1 MTGEARLNTSGSNA
15 AIVTDGPC
23 LTDTMRNLELDGQ
36 SRGALDR
43 VRDQA
48 SRLLESV
55 VASYESDVA
64 PGEVGASGAGRA
76 SDAAPSAGD
85 CPTGLLYG
93 RIQSGKTLA
102 MITFTALALDNK
114 FRVVVVLTS
123 DNVKLVE
130 QTSDRFN
137 VLDGPLV
144 KNSTQADR
152 WIADAAHIQRSIER
166 CGLVVI
172 CTKNQAQLTKLIDF
186 LIAIEAWRFPA
197 LLLDDE
203 ADQATPDTTTAARA
217 ASKPNAP
224 RQGSTI
230 SRRTVRN
237 DASDERGRSVRE
249 QLRHNVFLQVT
260 ATPYALLLQN
270 SDSPLKPHFTAL
282 LEPGVG
288 YTGGESFFS
297 EGHLT
302 EERPPVVFVRE
313 EESDELERGASE
325 APPGLVEALSFFTVA
340 AGAQLVVNPQMRTK
354 GQNFLCHTSQK
365 TMEHERLSGLI
376 RDFLTKVGDAL
387 VPDTLSGPIAIH
399 LERAYERLRITLPE
413 APAFAEILRVLRT
426 RLPRREIIVVNS
438 TGSNATFGRE
448 MNFIVG
454 GNILGRGLTIE
465 NLLVTY
471 YLRRAKV
478 SQMDTM
484 LQHARM
490 FGYRAT
496 LMPFTRVFLPERLA
510 LRFHNIHT
518 AEQNLRDLLSDPERR
533 AKIPVQVADGLRA
546 TRLSVL
552 DMGSIEAYTP
562 GQHIY
567 PGQPLVTGNAH
578 KAHDKAEAAILRLLG
593 GTWREHKEGELLDIS
608 IDDILGVLDRL
619 PYDEKECGNWDPD
632 GIRGTLESARAAV
645 GSKAFLYAREMKRET
660 FAQGAL
666 GGSALK
672 ALRACGRP
680 VLCVFKDVGR
690 KYRRIRAEAPYDGIF
705 WYPTIVLPEDGIPAH
720 VFNTSA

>member
-1 MTGEARLNTSGSNA
+1 MTGEARLNGTAPNV
-15 AIVTDGPC
+15 AIITDGPC
-23 LTDTMRNLELDGQ
+23 IDDTTRNLEASGQ
-36 SRGALDR
+36 TSAALER
-43 VRDQA
+43 VRAQA
-48 SRLLESV
+48 AQLLDAV
-55 VASYESDVA
+55 VASYEAGVA
-64 PGEVGASGAGRA
+64 SGEVGAEGTGRA
-76 SDAAPSAGD
+76 SDAPPLAGD

-102 MITFTALALDNK
+102 MITFTALALDNG

-130 QTSDRFN
+130 QTADRFT

-152 WIADAAHIQRSIER
+152 WMADAAHVKRNVERS
-166 CGLVVI
+166 GLVIV
-172 CTKNQAQLTKLIDF
+172 CSKNQAQLTKLIDF
-186 LIAIEAWRFPA
+186 LITIEAGRFPS

-203 ADQATPDTTTAARA
+203 ADQATPDTTTGARTA
-217 ASKPNAP
+217 NKPNAP
-224 RQGSTI
+224 KQASTI
-230 SRRTVRN
+230 NRRTVRN
-237 DASDERGRSVRE
+237 DASDESGRSVRE

-270 SDSPLKPHFTAL
+270 SDSPLKPQFTIL

-297 EGHLT
+297 DEHI
-302 EERPPVVFVRE
+302 EEQLPPVVFVRE
-313 EESDELERGASE
+313 EESDELERGAPE
-325 APPGLVEALSFFTVA
+325 APPGLVLALSFFTVA
-340 AGAQLVVNPQMRTK
+340 AGAQLLLNPQVRTK

-365 TMEHERLSGLI
+365 TTEHERLSGLM

-387 VPDTLSGPIAIH
+387 GQEVLSGPIAIH
-399 LERAYERLRITLPE
+399 LENAYTRLRATLPE
-413 APAFAEILRVLRT
+413 APPFADIVRVLKA

-490 FGYRAT
+490 FGYRAA

-567 PGQPLVTGNAH
+567 PGQPMVSANAH
-578 KAHDKAEAAILRLLG
+578 RAHEKAEAAILRLLG
-593 GTWREHKEGELLDIS
+593 GTWREHKETDLLDIA
-608 IDDILGVLDRL
+608 IDDILGILDDL
-619 PYDEKECGNWDPD
+619 PFDDKECGNWDPA
-632 GIRGTLESARAAV
+632 GIRGTLESARTAMGGRA
-645 GSKAFLYAREMKRET
+645 SLYTREMRREK

-666 GGSALK
+666 GGPVLK
-672 ALRACGRP
+672 ALRASGRP

-690 KYRRIRAEAPYDGIF
+690 KFQAIGASVPYDGIF
-705 WYPTIVLPEDGIPAH
+705 WYPTLVLPEDGIPAH
-720 VFNTSA
+720 VFNTTG